1 MLDIFHKASYLNYCE
16 GVIVC
21 PATYDSL
28 VSLGGYG
35 FCFSYQKEF
44 SFVGSADHILTI
56 RVDDIIRRIFEVV
69 PKSSCHVTFSK
80 EKEERANLLVLILKS
95 STSEVNGCNVAL
107 PTSSSDYQ
115 SSF

>member
-1 MLDIFHKASYLNYCE
+1 MLLDIFYKASYLDYCD

-28 VSLGGYG
+28 VVLSGYG

-44 SFVGSADHILTI
+44 SFVGDGMRILTI

-69 PKSSCHVTFSK
+69 PKSDCHVTFQK
-80 EKEERANLLVLILKS
+80 KKRKK
-95 STSEVNGCNVAL
+95 
-107 PTSSSDYQ
+107 
-115 SSF
+115 

>member
-1 MLDIFHKASYLNYCE
+1 MLLDIFHKASYFNYYE

-28 VSLGGYG
+28 VSLGSYG

-44 SFVGSADHILTI
+44 SFVGSVDYILTI

-69 PKSSCHVTFSK
+69 PKSGCHVTFQKKKRK
-80 EKEERANLLVLILKS
+80 E
-95 STSEVNGCNVAL
+95 
-107 PTSSSDYQ
+107 
-115 SSF
+115 

>member
-1 MLDIFHKASYLNYCE
+1 MLLYIFHKASYLNYCE

-28 VSLGGYG
+28 VSLSGYG

-44 SFVGSADHILTI
+44 SFVGSVDFILTI

-69 PKSSCHVTFSK
+69 PKSGCHVTFQKKKRK
-80 EKEERANLLVLILKS
+80 E
-95 STSEVNGCNVAL
+95 
-107 PTSSSDYQ
+107 
-115 SSF
+115 

>member
-1 MLDIFHKASYLNYCE
+1 MRSPETFRNSRRMDAFRGVSVLFYIFYKASYLSYCE
-16 GVIVC
+16 GVIMC

-44 SFVGSADHILTI
+44 SFVGSVDYILTI

-69 PKSSCHVTFSK
+69 PKSGCHVTFQK
-80 EKEERANLLVLILKS
+80 KKRKK
-95 STSEVNGCNVAL
+95 
-107 PTSSSDYQ
+107 
-115 SSF
+115 